1 MATPALVGSPDQ
13 AGHAGSDLRTLTLA
27 AIGVVYGDIGT
38 SPLYTM
44 REAFGHAGG
53 LHLAEAT
60 VLGVLSLVFW
70 SLILIVSIKY
80 VLLILRADN
89 RGEGGVLALGTLVQR
104 AAPDSA
110 RLRAVILGLAI
121 TGLALFYGDGLIT
134 PAISV
139 LSAIEGLETAAPAL
153 EPYVVPLAAIV
164 LFGLFLIQSRGT
176 ERVGT
181 LFGPVMLVWFA
192 V

>member
-1 MATPALVGSPDQ
+1 MATLSAVEDAASQ
-13 AGHAGSDLRTLTLA
+13 GHSDLRALTLA

-53 LHLAEAT
+53 LHLGEAA

-80 VLLILRADN
+80 VVLILRADN
-89 RGEGGVLALGTLVQR
+89 RGEGGVLALGTL
-104 AAPDSA
+104 AAQAIGDRS
-110 RLRAVILGLAI
+110 RHLQGLVLVLSLG
-121 TGLALFYGDGLIT
+121 GLALFYGDGLIT

-139 LSAIEGLETAAPAL
+139 LAAVEGLETA
-153 EPYVVPLAAIV
+153 
-164 LFGLFLIQSRGT
+164 
-176 ERVGT
+176 
-181 LFGPVMLVWFA
+181 
-192 V
+192 